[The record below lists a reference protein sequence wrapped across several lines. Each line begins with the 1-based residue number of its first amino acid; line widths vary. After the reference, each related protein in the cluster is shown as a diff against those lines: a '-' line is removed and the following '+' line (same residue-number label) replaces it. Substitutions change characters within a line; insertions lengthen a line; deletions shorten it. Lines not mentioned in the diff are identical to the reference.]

1 MPTSNKGPLAG
12 SDLGDD
18 RIYSISDVSEAL
30 GIGRQTASRIMRESG
45 RAIRLHSRL
54 YILEGTLLSFLKEK
68 EGNDVRHA

>member
-30 GIGRQTASRIMRESG
+30 GIGRQTASRIG
-45 RAIRLHSRL
+45 SRDKIAQPTL
-54 YILEGTLLSFLKEK
+54 YPRGDPSLIP
-68 EGNDVRHA
+68 